1 MTMTTRMWGNWLN
14 REITRLSPNLCTGT
28 VPLSSAGDNLIVV
41 QIPSDTIKQQAALW
55 TLVLIWGTASYS
67 IPKQVLWMCCIASEQ
82 SVQGGQS
89 KPARNK
95 PSGSFHQNSL
105 ERAYLID
112 LTEINQDR
120 QIQVSGMRPLTPC
133 SPPHTVLD
141 LPAVNSACPHSGLS
155 LYWESEQL
163 HQLLPLGRMGKGVQQ
178 QCLDNHIG
186 LQMYGWQC
194 MLG

>member
-1 MTMTTRMWGNWLN
+1 MILHIWTGSVIEAVLLQISGFRCTT
-14 REITRLSPNLCTGT
+14 
-28 VPLSSAGDNLIVV
+28 
-41 QIPSDTIKQQAALW
+41 SDTR
-55 TLVLIWGTASYS
+55 V
-67 IPKQVLWMCCIASEQ
+67 
-82 SVQGGQS
+82 
-89 KPARNK
+89 K
-95 PSGSFHQNSL
+95 PSGSSHQNSS
-105 ERAYLID
+105 ERSYSID

-141 LPAVNSACPHSGLS
+141 FPAINSACPHSGLS

-186 LQMYGWQC
+186 LQMYG
-194 MLG
+194 